1 MGARVVELNVEVS
14 PHQKQDNLSSGVKSL
29 YENAALCDVVLVVGD
44 ESFPAHKAALAT
56 YPALRDRLHQA
67 VTDAAAVAAVAAAK
81 EKEAAAVAESNATEV
96 SASAAAKEGA
106 TESAVADPPPADS
119 TEGSS
124 TAAPAPE
131 ETTTPEVVPAA
142 AGGQSP
148 EVAPAADAAP
158 TEPATA
164 AAAPAAA
171 PSAAP
176 SMLEMRFPDISQ
188 PEAIR
193 IMLAHI
199 YGVDGGEVSNYAPS
213 SDEVNKDV
221 LRLASQLQL
230 ASLKEFATH
239 WMASGLNS
247 SNAVP
252 RLSTCQEFALH
263 DLFEAAAEALASD
276 AFALSQVTEDLDI
289 IKHPRL
295 LQKLLIRVAALYPK
309 GMKRDRMEH
318 GHEDQRASKRSR
330 ACPQEGGA

>member
-14 PHQKQDNLSSGVKSL
+14 PNQKQDNLSSGVKSL
-29 YENAALCDVVLVVGD
+29 YENVALCDVMLVVGD

-81 EKEAAAVAESNATEV
+81 EKDAAAAVAESNATEV
-96 SASAAAKEGA
+96 SASAAAKEGS

-131 ETTTPEVVPAA
+131 ETTAPEVVPAA
-142 AGGQSP
+142 AGGQVP
-148 EVAPAADAAP
+148 EVAPAADAAS
-158 TEPATA
+158 TAPAT

-176 SMLEMRFPDISQ
+176 SMLEMHFPDISQ

-309 GMKRDRMEH
+309 GMKRDRMENP
-318 GHEDQRASKRSR
+318 HEDQRPSKRSR